1 MNAARM
7 LYGLYLSA
15 QGAQNQALRLHTI
28 ANNVANANTT
38 AFKRDLA
45 VFQDHLPFDLE
56 RGNITH
62 PPGELNRST
71 GGTTIA
77 ITQTDFTEGPLINTK
92 SDFDV
97 AITGPGFLQVKHGA
111 QTFLTRNGQ
120 LTQNDLGEI
129 VTQDQ
134 GWPVL
139 STEGTSVV
147 VPPGTT
153 QLTIT
158 TDGQVYAGNEF
169 GEFLALGHLNVVEP
183 ASLESLEKLGD
194 SLYRSAGP
202 LKAPLPGVQIR
213 QGYLEAS
220 GVNPI
225 AETVQMIEATRAF
238 ETNINMIRFQDE
250 SLSRLLQSMTR
261 R

>member
-15 QGAQNQALRLHTI
+15 QGAQNQALRLETI

-56 RGNITH
+56 RGHLTH
-62 PPGELNRST
+62 PPGNLNRST

-77 ITQTDFTEGPLINTK
+77 LTQTDFTEGPLINTR

-97 AITGPGFLQVKHGA
+97 AITGPGFLQVKNGP

-129 VTQDQ
+129 VTEDQ

-139 STEGTSVV
+139 STEGRSIV
-147 VPPGTT
+147 VPAGAS
-153 QLTIT
+153 QVTIT
-158 TDGQVYAGNEF
+158 TEGRVFAGNEF
-169 GEFLALGHLNVVEP
+169 GEFIALGQLNVVEP
-183 ASLESLEKLGD
+183 ANLDALEKLGD
-194 SLYRSAGP
+194 SLYRSRGP
-202 LKAPLPGVQIR
+202 LKPPSPEVQIR

-225 AETVQMIEATRAF
+225 GETVQMIEATRAF
-238 ETNINMIRFQDE
+238 ETNLNMIKFQDE
-250 SLSRLLQSMTR
+250 SLSRLLQSMGR

>member
-1 MNAARM
+1 M

-15 QGAQNQALRLHTI
+15 QGAQNQTLRLQTI
-28 ANNVANANTT
+28 ANNVANADTT

-45 VFQDHLPFDLE
+45 VFQDHLPYDLE
-56 RGNITH
+56 HGNLTH
-62 PPGELNRST
+62 PPGDLNQST

-77 ITQTDFTEGPLINTK
+77 QTHTDFTEGPLVNTRSK
-92 SDFDV
+92 YDV
-97 AITGPGFLQVKHGA
+97 AITGPGFLQVKHGTE
-111 QTFLTRNGQ
+111 TFLTRNGQ

-129 VTQDQ
+129 VTQDH

-139 STEGTSVV
+139 NTEGDSIV
-147 VPPGTT
+147 VPPGVN
-153 QLTIT
+153 QITIT
-158 TDGQVYAGNEF
+158 ANGRVFAGDNS
-169 GEFLALGHLNVVEP
+169 GSLIALGQLNLVEP
-183 ASLESLEKLGD
+183 ARLDSLQKLGD
-194 SLYRSAGP
+194 SLYRAHGP
-202 LKAPLPGVQIR
+202 LGPPTSNVQIR

-225 AETVQMIEATRAF
+225 SETVQMIEATRAF

-250 SLSRLLQSMTR
+250 SLSRLLQSLTR

>member
-1 MNAARM
+1 M

-15 QGAQNQALRLHTI
+15 QGAQNQNLRLQTI
-28 ANNVANANTT
+28 SNNVANADTT
-38 AFKRDLA
+38 GFKRDLA

-56 RGNITH
+56 QGNPSN
-62 PPGELNRST
+62 PPGNLNRST

-77 ITQTDFTEGPLINTK
+77 RTHTDFTNGPLIKT
-92 SDFDV
+92 DGTYDV
-97 AITGPGFLQVKHGA
+97 ALTGPGFLQEKQGSEM
-111 QTFLTRNGQ
+111 FLTRNGQ
-120 LTQNDLGEI
+120 LSVNDLGEI

-134 GWPVL
+134 GLPVL
-139 STEGTSVV
+139 STQGASIV
-147 VPPGTT
+147 VPQGASRVNISPDGIVFAANPAGEQIPLG
-153 QLTIT
+153 QLEVV
-158 TDGQVYAGNEF
+158 QPA
-169 GEFLALGHLNVVEP
+169 ALDDLQKMG
-183 ASLESLEKLGD
+183 G
-194 SLYRSAGP
+194 SLYRAEGP
-202 LKAPLPGVQIR
+202 VVPVLANVQIR

-225 AETVQMIEATRAF
+225 SETVQLIEASRSF